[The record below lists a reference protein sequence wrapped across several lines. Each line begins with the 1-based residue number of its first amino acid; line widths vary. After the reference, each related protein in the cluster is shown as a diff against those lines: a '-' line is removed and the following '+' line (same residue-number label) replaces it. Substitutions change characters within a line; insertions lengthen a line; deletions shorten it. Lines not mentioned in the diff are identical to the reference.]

1 VAPAEIARLGIGDR
15 VTVVGRVGEDELVR
29 WYRRAQA
36 LVSPSLYEGF
46 GLPAAE
52 AMACGTPVIAT
63 SAGALP
69 EVVADGETGV
79 IVRPADE
86 RALADAMASLLA
98 HAERCRVMGTA
109 GRERVIERFT
119 WEQHARG
126 LETLYGDV
134 LRRRAGERATGGAL
148 SASAS

>member
-1 VAPAEIARLGIGDR
+1 VGGPAGEQRVAPAEIARLGIGDR
-15 VTVVGRVGEDELVR
+15 VTVVGRVGEGELVR

-63 SAGALP
+63 NAGALP

-79 IVRPADE
+79 IVPRADE
-86 RALADAMASLLA
+86 RALAGAMASLLA
-98 HAERCRVMGTA
+98 DPERGRRLGAA
-109 GRERVIERFT
+109 GRERVLERFT
-119 WEQHARG
+119 WHRNARA
-126 LETLYGDV
+126 LEALYAEVTAGA
-134 LRRRAGERATGGAL
+134 RA
-148 SASAS
+148 